1 MTTHYFC
8 ALLFRSIDL
17 EKKDFLQSSYHSV
30 CFKITS
36 ILTKNGK
43 LLNNTVIN
51 LFFSF
56 RSLRDLTLST
66 LCSHGNTECVN
77 KSKKLFNDWSKVNG
91 QEKIVLVR
99 MFL

>member
-1 MTTHYFC
+1 MQQPTISTLYSLR
-8 ALLFRSIDL
+8 ALIW
-17 EKKDFLQSSYHSV
+17 KKKKGCLKSSYHSV

-91 QEKIVLVR
+91 
-99 MFL
+99 